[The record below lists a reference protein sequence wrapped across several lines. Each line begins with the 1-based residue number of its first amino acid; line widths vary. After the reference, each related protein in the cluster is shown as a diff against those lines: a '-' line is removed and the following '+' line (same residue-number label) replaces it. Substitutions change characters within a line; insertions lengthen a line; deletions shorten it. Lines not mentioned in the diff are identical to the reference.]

1 MMRELSLVKAQ
12 LGYQK
17 RELSRK
23 SKMFKV
29 DIEIK
34 QTDLGY
40 PTQDFS
46 DTLILRVDN

>member
-1 MMRELSLVKAQ
+1 
-12 LGYQK
+12 
-17 RELSRK
+17 
-23 SKMFKV
+23 MFKV

-46 DTLILRVDN
+46 DALILRVDN